1 MQAEQNIAIGE
12 LSRRTGVNIET
23 IRYFERVGILA
34 KPPRTSAGRRIYGAD
49 HIRTLGLVRRARE
62 LGFTQAEVRAI
73 LSIWDPSEPGC
84 SGTSRS
90 VIWSTFDRRWW
101 TWGSSNDFSR
111 PRSPD
116 AKATVRR
123 AALLLTCL
131 ISQDHEP
138 TGAPKP
144 LPRRVWIPQSR
155 SRWQGRS

>member
-34 KPPRTSAGRRIYGAD
+34 KPPRPSAGRRIYGAD

-84 SGTSRS
+84 SEARDIAVRHLEHVRQKMVDLGQLERLLSSTIARCEGDGATSCP
-90 VIWSTFDRRWW
+90 VIDML
-101 TWGSSNDFSR
+101 DQ
-111 PRSPD
+111 PRS
-116 AKATVRR
+116 
-123 AALLLTCL
+123 
-131 ISQDHEP
+131 
-138 TGAPKP
+138 
-144 LPRRVWIPQSR
+144 
-155 SRWQGRS
+155 